1 MSTVRAEI
9 DIDLPIS
16 TVYNQWT
23 QFETFPQF
31 MSGVDVVRQVDDTHT
46 HWEVS
51 LAGVSREFDAEIVEQ
66 TPDERIAWNST
77 AGEEHAGVVTFH
89 RLSDD
94 TTKVTLQL
102 TWEPKGAVERIGSLL
117 QIDDIQI
124 DRDLRSFKDLIEH
137 NGFESGSWRGDVD
150 RAPDAT
156 GR

>member
-9 DIDLPIS
+9 DIELPIS

-31 MSGVDVVRQVDDTHT
+31 MSGVDAVRQVDDTHT

-102 TWEPKGAVERIGSLL
+102 TWQPQGAVERIGSLL

-137 NGFESGSWRGDVD
+137 NGFEGGAWRGSVD

>member
-31 MSGVDVVRQVDDTHT
+31 MSGVDTVRQVDDTHT

-51 LAGVSREFDAEIVEQ
+51 IAGVSREF
-66 TPDERIAWNST
+66 
-77 AGEEHAGVVTFH
+77 VVTFH

-102 TWEPKGAVERIGSLL
+102 TWEPKGAIERIGSLL

-137 NGFESGSWRGDVD
+137 NGFESGAWRGDVD